1 MTTAAVTPQPQQ
13 ASDENPFDAPLASEG
28 GQAPSATKP
37 DEGNPFDVPLDSE
50 KAEQKAAQGGPSDE
64 EQQFLK
70 ENPDHE
76 YKKPDPKFPNRPEGI
91 YPKGPGNEWRKDP
104 SYSQSPVDLHLAKHT
119 LEGAATGAV
128 AAGSAPAAAAVGG
141 TAAARAALGFAT
153 SEAGKDLIK
162 LVLKHTGEQLLTGAG
177 AGLTYEVIHKAAKML
192 KLDK

>member
-1 MTTAAVTPQPQQ
+1 MATPAVTPQ

-28 GQAPSATKP
+28 GQAPSATAP
-37 DEGNPFDVPLDSE
+37 DAGNPFDEPLESE
-50 KAEQKAAQGGPSDE
+50 KAGEGGPSE
-64 EQQFLK
+64 EEKQFLK

-76 YKKPDPKFPNRPEGI
+76 YLKQDPKFPNRPEGI

-104 SYSQSPVDLHLAKHT
+104 SYSQAPIDLHLAKHT
-119 LEGAATGAV
+119 LEGAAEGAV

-162 LVLKHTGEQLLTGAG
+162 LVLKHVGENLLTGAG
-177 AGLTYEVIHKAAKML
+177 AGLTYEAIHKAAKIL